1 MEALACFWSFRPAAE
16 NAHTRLRGCSFSAHI
31 LFSMLRIPKGRAPWL
46 TARDLFP
53 SSLSQWHCFDIIPE
67 CFLARSGGLDA
78 MIRRVADLIVN
89 RQPCIALT
97 GAGISAESGIPTFR
111 SKGGLWEQFDP
122 AVYASIEVFR
132 RDPSKYWS
140 IRGEFIRNYDAY
152 QPNPG
157 HLALAE
163 LERMGLLGQ
172 VITQNI
178 DGLHRKA
185 GNRNVIELHGS
196 LREIFCV
203 ECRKE
208 YKAPNVPEGMPP
220 LCECGGVL
228 KPNTVLFGE
237 SLPPDALETAWR
249 EAQNCRAMLVI
260 GTSAVVQPA
269 ASLPHV
275 AKQGGAAVIE
285 INVERA
291 FSEADLFLEGK
302 SGAVLPQLV
311 AHIKGPDEAHA

>member
-1 MEALACFWSFRPAAE
+1 MKQMESICEEIAGLI
-16 NAHTRLRGCSFSAHI
+16 LR
-31 LFSMLRIPKGRAPWL
+31 
-46 TARDLFP
+46 
-53 SSLSQWHCFDIIPE
+53 Q
-67 CFLARSGGLDA
+67 
-78 MIRRVADLIVN
+78 
-89 RQPCIALT
+89 QPCVALT

-111 SKGGLWEQFDP
+111 SKGGLWEKFDP
-122 AVYASIEVFR
+122 VVYASIDTFR

-140 IRGEFIRNYDAY
+140 IRGEFIRNYDTY
-152 QPNPG
+152 QPNHG
-157 HLALAE
+157 HQALAE
-163 LERMGLLGQ
+163 LEAMGLLRH

-185 GNRNVIELHGS
+185 GSCSVTELHGS

-203 ECRKE
+203 RCGKE
-208 YKAPNVPEGMPP
+208 YRAPNIPEGIPP

-249 EAQNCRAMLVI
+249 EARTCKVMLVI

-275 AKQGGAAVIE
+275 AKEHGAAIVEVNI
-285 INVERA
+285 ERA
-291 FSEADLFLEGK
+291 FPGADVFLDEKAGI
-302 SGAVLPQLV
+302 ALPKIV
-311 AHIKGPDEAHA
+311 AEIRKKNL

>member
-1 MEALACFWSFRPAAE
+1 LRPKMF
-16 NAHTRLRGCSFSAHI
+16 LP
-31 LFSMLRIPKGRAPWL
+31 LKGR
-46 TARDLFP
+46 TAMG
-53 SSLSQWHCFDIIPE
+53 S
-67 CFLARSGGLDA
+67 
-78 MIRRVADLIVN
+78 RVAQIAELIIN
-89 RQPCIALT
+89 RQPCVALT

-111 SKGGLWEQFDP
+111 SKGGLWEKFDP

-152 QPNPG
+152 QPNAG
-157 HLALAE
+157 HTALAE
-163 LERMGLLGQ
+163 LESMGLLRR

-185 GNRNVIELHGS
+185 GTRSLTEIHGS

-203 ECRKE
+203 RCGKE
-208 YKAPNVPEGMPP
+208 YRAPHVPEGLPP

-237 SLPPDALETAWR
+237 SLPREAMETAWQ
-249 EAQNCRAMLVI
+249 ESSTCRLMLVI

-275 AKQGGAAVIE
+275 AKGHGAAVIE
-285 INVERA
+285 VNIERA
-291 FSEADLFLEGK
+291 FSDADHFLEGK
-302 SGAVLPQLV
+302 AGNVLPELI
-311 AHIKGPDEAHA
+311 AEIKKLI